1 MAETMLN
8 LEPKPDTRP
17 PSIAHIEKEMQ
28 NHRFK
33 LNNRSIYRLASRP
46 NPSTNFPGPVSTSAA
61 PRDDVDNPSDAGK
74 DDDEDDGAPPRSRKK
89 LIDPLLLVLPPW
101 EWECPVGG
109 ASLALRIRKA
119 SCFPSWEGGGWD
131 DDGAV
136 GVEGVDALPSLA
148 TSWFLCSLSDSLLA
162 LSSVLIIRTQTIHH
176 PRLVLHVRSTSRG
189 RARVSR

>member
-1 MAETMLN
+1 M
-8 LEPKPDTRP
+8 
-17 PSIAHIEKEMQ
+17 
-28 NHRFK
+28 
-33 LNNRSIYRLASRP
+33 
-46 NPSTNFPGPVSTSAA
+46 
-61 PRDDVDNPSDAGK
+61 DNPNDDGK
-74 DDDEDDGAPPRSRKK
+74 EDDEEDGAPPRSRKK
-89 LIDPLLLVLPPW
+89 FIEPLLLVLPPREW

-119 SCFPSWEGGGWD
+119 SWFSSWEGGGCDDDDD

-136 GVEGVDALPSLA
+136 GVEGVDALLSFA
-148 TSWFLCSLSDSLLA
+148 TSWCLCSFSVSLLA